1 MSVLDSPRALKIALA
16 ASVALNLFAI
26 AGGVTLWVTKTKAES
41 KIEAAQVPGR
51 QSTFRDILAGM
62 EPEARDRV
70 RSAFRASAMAARPDF
85 EASRAARRQAVEL
98 MRGPNPDASAAN
110 ALLDQSRA
118 AEMRGRARLEH
129 DATAVLVT
137 LDPDDRQAL
146 AAILSRRKGGG
157 APDPHKGG
165 AGGGQGGGPG
175 GGPEGRP
182 DGDHGRGAGDP
193 SGPRGER

>member
-1 MSVLDSPRALKIALA
+1 MSFLNSPRALKVALA

-26 AGGVTLWVTKTKAES
+26 AGGVTLWVTKTKAEN
-41 KIEAAQVPGR
+41 KIEAAQTPGR

-62 EPEARDRV
+62 EPETRDRV
-70 RSAFRASAMAARPDF
+70 RSTFRASAMAARPDF
-85 EASRAARRQAVEL
+85 EASCAARRQAVEL
-98 MRGPNPDASAAN
+98 MRGPKPDAAAAN

-137 LDPDDRQAL
+137 LAPDDRQAL
-146 AAILSRRKGGG
+146 AVLLNRRGKPGG

-165 AGGGQGGGPG
+165 PG
-175 GGPEGRP
+175 GGPDGRP
-182 DGDHGRGAGDP
+182 QGDHDG
-193 SGPRGER
+193 SPRGER

>member
-1 MSVLDSPRALKIALA
+1 MSLLNSPRALKIALA

-26 AGGVTLWVTKTKAES
+26 AGGVTLWVTKTKAEN
-41 KIEAAQVPGR
+41 KIEAAQAPGR
-51 QSTFRDILAGM
+51 QSTFKDILAGM
-62 EPEARDRV
+62 EPETRDRV
-70 RSAFRASAMAARPDF
+70 RSTFRASAMAARPDF

-98 MRGPNPDASAAN
+98 MRGPNPDAAAAN
-110 ALLDQSRA
+110 TLLDQSRA

-146 AAILSRRKGGG
+146 AVILMRRVKSGGG

-165 AGGGQGGGPG
+165 PDGGRPDG
-175 GGPEGRP
+175 GRP
-182 DGDHGRGAGDP
+182 DGDHDRGPGDR
-193 SGPRGER
+193 SGPPHEQH

>member
-1 MSVLDSPRALKIALA
+1 MSFLDSPRALKVALA

-26 AGGVTLWVTKTKAES
+26 AGGVTLWVTKTKAED

-51 QSTFRDILAGM
+51 QTTFRDILASM
-62 EPEARDRV
+62 EPATRDRV
-70 RSAFRASAMAARPDF
+70 RSTFRASAMAARPDF

-98 MRGPNPDASAAN
+98 MRGPNPDAAAAN

-129 DATAVLVT
+129 DATAVLAT

-146 AAILSRRKGGG
+146 AVILSRRGKPGGA

-165 AGGGQGGGPG
+165 PGGGPG
-175 GGPEGRP
+175 NGP
-182 DGDHGRGAGDP
+182 DGDRGGGQP
-193 SGPRGER
+193 GPPRGER